1 MVHISSILV
10 SFLAGAAVA
19 SPPRDVLGR
28 QVSGDNATLAV
39 TGIRYTG
46 EGCPV
51 GSLSGNLDPSGS
63 FDVLYEAL
71 NTTIKAGDHKVKV
84 KCQIEVDIQTAA
96 DRQLVILRL
105 TIRSGTYKG
114 HVRLTEGAWAKNQ
127 NQYKFKG
134 SRGTINLEW
143 PFKAPI
149 DAATEFTN
157 NLSTEFQSGC
167 NSNGGKFTMIINN
180 YLSMSSDGPGEGEIS
195 ITELDGVVKQS
206 TKLATAKCP

>member
-1 MVHISSILV
+1 MIH
-10 SFLAGAAVA
+10 
-19 SPPRDVLGR
+19 
-28 QVSGDNATLAV
+28 
-39 TGIRYTG
+39 
-46 EGCPV
+46 
-51 GSLSGNLDPSGS
+51 
-63 FDVLYEAL
+63 
-71 NTTIKAGDHKVKV
+71 
-84 KCQIEVDIQTAA
+84 
-96 DRQLVILRL
+96 RL
-105 TIRSGTYKG
+105 TFRSGTYKG

-157 NLSTEFQSGC
+157 NLSTEFRSGC

-206 TKLATAKCP
+206 TKLATEKCP

>member
-10 SFLAGAAVA
+10 PFLAGAAIA
-19 SPPRDVLGR
+19 SPAHSIPGR

-51 GSLSGNLDPSGS
+51 GSLSGNLDPNGS

-71 NTTIKAGDHKVKV
+71 NTTIIKV

-96 DRQLVILRL
+96 ERQLVIL
-105 TIRSGTYKG
+105 SGTYKG

-134 SRGTINLEW
+134 SPGTINLEW

-149 DAATEFTN
+149 DAATESTN
-157 NLSTEFQSGC
+157 NLSTEFRSGC
-167 NSNGGKFTMIINN
+167 NSKGGKFTMIINN

-206 TKLATAKCP
+206 TKLATANCP